1 MTAFG
6 VNDSEHNTNRGV
18 CELCTRGCLK
28 VCDVCPELRLN
39 TSLACVSVCPNG
51 TTEYS
56 GYCIVG
62 DIIYPHN
69 SAGELVVGVA
79 SIASVVVV
87 VLTIVVVIVV
97 IVALIMRKR
106 RKIDSNVN
114 YAPLELELEEIAHV

>member
-1 MTAFG
+1 MTVFG
-6 VNDSEHNTNRGV
+6 VNNSEHNTNRGV
-18 CELCTRGCLK
+18 CESCTRGCLK

-51 TTEYS
+51 TTEYG

-62 DIIYPHN
+62 DIVYPHS

-79 SIASVVVV
+79 SIASVVV